1 MLVGIVVVL
10 LLVGA
15 GVPLYNR
22 WRKRKLLEQTKGQ
35 NLSFTNET
43 KPANEAKSDSDKSDT
58 TDTTGGRRA
67 A

>member
-1 MLVGIVVVL
+1 MLVGIVAVL

-22 WRKRKLLEQTKGQ
+22 WRKRRLLEQTEGQ
-35 NLSFTNET
+35 NLSFTNE
-43 KPANEAKSDSDKSDT
+43 AKSTNEVKSDPDT
-58 TDTTGGRRA
+58 TDTTGGRKA